1 MESILAWLLAYL
13 VGISGTVGAVC
24 YFDAIP
30 CGGTGDTRNWL
41 LQLIAV
47 VVSLI
52 AGNKFI
58 KK

>member
-1 MESILAWLLAYL
+1 MENILVWLLVYL

-24 YFDAIP
+24 YFDFVP
-30 CGGTGDTRNWL
+30 CGSTGDTRNWL

-52 AGNKFI
+52 AGNKYI
-58 KK
+58 RK

>member
-1 MESILAWLLAYL
+1 MESILVWLLVYL

-24 YFDAIP
+24 YFDAVP
-30 CGGTGDTRNWL
+30 CGSTGDTRNWL

-52 AGNKFI
+52 AGNKYMR
-58 KK
+58 K